1 MPLLKLPNGRWR
13 VQIRRKGLPSF
24 DRVFATEPEARLE
37 ETRQLALPAEG
48 FVPLELTL
56 AELWARYAA
65 SIEFRHKTVNTQRT
79 EMTRIKP
86 VLVVLGAYAIKHLEA
101 APILVYDFVDK
112 RSATVSPRTK
122 RVMSPTSVRLE
133 IAALSAVFIWAKK
146 RRLIRENFVRLI
158 TRPVQLPRKRRMA
171 VVELSALKEST
182 DDCQPRVAE
191 AARFIRL
198 LRLLG
203 CRPGELA
210 GLECQDVSLAT
221 SNVTFRRTKHERED
235 RTVHVSEAAASTIAG
250 QINYINDTVPGAPF
264 LFPTAK
270 RLPQSDR
277 SEDRYAVYNYAWAVK
292 LLRKR
297 GIVGTDFH
305 AHAARREFVSR
316 AIEDGL
322 PYATIRKQ
330 TGHHSTAAIEMYDR
344 GLATA
349 PEIRDALNRHAQTVS
364 DDELVGLLARFDI
377 SDKDATR
384 IMQRVKGGKKNG
396 IHVEYPVPL
405 IVSDLK
411 KADFEG

>member
-1 MPLLKLPNGRWR
+1 
-13 VQIRRKGLPSF
+13 
-24 DRVFATEPEARLE
+24 
-37 ETRQLALPAEG
+37 
-48 FVPLELTL
+48 
-56 AELWARYAA
+56 
-65 SIEFRHKTVNTQRT
+65 
-79 EMTRIKP
+79 
-86 VLVVLGAYAIKHLEA
+86 
-101 APILVYDFVDK
+101 
-112 RSATVSPRTK
+112 
-122 RVMSPTSVRLE
+122 VRLE